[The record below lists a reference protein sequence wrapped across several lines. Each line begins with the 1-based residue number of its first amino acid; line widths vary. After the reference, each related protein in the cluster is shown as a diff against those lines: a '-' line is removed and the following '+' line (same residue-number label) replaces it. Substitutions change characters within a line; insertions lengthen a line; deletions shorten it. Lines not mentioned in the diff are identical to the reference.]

1 MDADTGFGGD
11 LAPSRSDRYDVVT
24 SDPRWRSAVRFRAW
38 ASMSDPKI
46 VLKNMADDDATMA
59 KDAIEQEATA

>member
-1 MDADTGFGGD
+1 
-11 LAPSRSDRYDVVT
+11 
-24 SDPRWRSAVRFRAW
+24 
-38 ASMSDPKI
+38 MSDPKI